1 MVYLSNYYIQ
11 KEIETQVK
19 LPLVSESDKGKE
31 LIMSS
36 LTKVSHEDSSDCA
49 KKLICELQAK
59 EELSW
64 DEQLIKESIP
74 AQV

>member
-1 MVYLSNYYIQ
+1 
-11 KEIETQVK
+11 
-19 LPLVSESDKGKE
+19 
-31 LIMSS
+31 MSS